1 MGCLSGFFATWLF
14 NAGTSSYK
22 TDLYRH
28 GGHCV
33 ISAQNGGGKVTHV
46 VMTPLSHGRG
56 SLECGTK
63 RIMGIGQFAGFM
75 RGVELDGEGGGFMAL
90 WLDME

>member
-1 MGCLSGFFATWLF
+1 
-14 NAGTSSYK
+14 
-22 TDLYRH
+22 
-28 GGHCV
+28 
-33 ISAQNGGGKVTHV
+33 
-46 VMTPLSHGRG
+46 MTPSSHGRG
-56 SLECGTK
+56 SLGCGTK